1 MCVAQCLCCGKTRIE
16 RRLGDKQREEKDGRT
31 QKRQRFTYRDLDK
44 HEGQISDENRAQF
57 EAIDSD
63 RSERLDAAELERLM
77 KDMGFKTGTAAQAL
91 KIIAEVS
98 RRGRSLPVNASG
110 FDPHRASI
118 SSRFG
123 QARSTARPLP
133 ETERLESPLVVG
145 MGGSDHEGAGAPG
158 QAPDGISF
166 QEFERWCCPKTHW
179 QQVVLLSL

>member
-16 RRLGDKQREEKDGRT
+16 RRLVDKQREEKDGRA

-44 HEGQISDENRAQF
+44 HGGQISDENRAQF

-98 RRGRSLPVNASG
+98 LN
-110 FDPHRASI
+110 
-118 SSRFG
+118 
-123 QARSTARPLP
+123 
-133 ETERLESPLVVG
+133 RLET
-145 MGGSDHEGAGAPG
+145 AA
-158 QAPDGISF
+158 
-166 QEFERWCCPKTHW
+166 
-179 QQVVLLSL
+179 